1 MCFRTVFGVT
11 HLAFQWLC
19 SYLTDRFM
27 TFNVNN
33 ITLESKRLD
42 FGVPQD
48 SVLGPLLFVLYTHP
62 LSEIVFG
69 SGLDLHKV
77 SDDTQLFTSAPPA
90 NFHLISKQTER
101 CVDRARVWMESNKLQ
116 LDEEKTEATVV
127 GGR

>member
-62 LSEIVFG
+62 LFQIALDSGIV
-69 SGLDLHKV
+69 LHIF
-77 SDDTQLFTSAPPA
+77 SDNSQLFNSAPPA
-90 NFHLISKQTER
+90 DFNLVSKQTVL
-101 CVDRARVWMESNKLQ
+101 CGSCPS
-116 LDEEKTEATVV
+116 LDGAQ
-127 GGR
+127 